1 MSGRSNMMQSCVVV
15 VNGGESL
22 RRRSQPGSKESQ
34 TNHSTQ
40 DSTNFTRTHSAQTVC
55 DHKHGVLM
63 VGGASGGGVMG
74 GDGGGRGYTT
84 GEAWSCLQPYLTLGL
99 RRRHEERIR
108 AREQT
113 EVEKEALG
121 RHAHSSRISGCAC
134 ARLPYGC
141 CTSTVLNTIM

>member
-1 MSGRSNMMQSCVVV
+1 MSGHSNMMQSCVVV
-15 VNGGESL
+15 ANGSESL

-40 DSTNFTRTHSAQTVC
+40 DSTDFTSTHSAQTVC
-55 DHKHGVLM
+55 DHKHGILM

-74 GDGGGRGYTT
+74 GVREWEGVHHGG
-84 GEAWSCLQPYLTLGL
+84 AWSCLQPYLTLGL

-113 EVEKEALG
+113 EVAKDTLG
-121 RHAHSSRISGCAC
+121 RCACSSCISRC
-134 ARLPYGC
+134 ARLP
-141 CTSTVLNTIM
+141 